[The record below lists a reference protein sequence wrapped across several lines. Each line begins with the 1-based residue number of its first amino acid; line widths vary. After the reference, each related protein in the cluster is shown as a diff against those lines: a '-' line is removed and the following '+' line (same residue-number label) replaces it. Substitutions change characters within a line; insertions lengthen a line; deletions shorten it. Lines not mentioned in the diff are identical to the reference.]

1 MARYK
6 PQKAVIVT
14 RDDTRKDKKCSDALQ
29 EWMSSMGIDTE
40 DTSKFDEVVALA
52 NDNDADFY
60 HMQYYLNLASVL
72 PSISLDADPLDRV
85 IYIIKD
91 LAVKECAQRFI
102 KHSYPTLT
110 HLQAKNKAQDMLPI
124 ISDITG
130 RDPGD
135 VDPAALIV
143 CIMAGKD
150 SLYSIAEGL
159 PFTPDIY
166 ELSSRTKK
174 TSSFSSLYPAVAK
187 ENQFTAADYT
197 KSKNKYTTPKKTDFY
212 DVGEKV
218 SSTVEKEY
226 MDMDEEASDLLMQGY
241 NLKEVITFHNQ
252 APQGYW
258 ETVSKIMDSE
268 PDTNFDEIYARL
280 EPQFEFHPDDR
291 QQLI

>member
-6 PQKAVIVT
+6 PQKATVVA
-14 RDDTRKDKKCSDALQ
+14 RDDTRKDKKCSDALK
-29 EWMSSMGIDTE
+29 EWMSAMGIDDS
-40 DTSKFDEVVALA
+40 DTSKFDEVVSLA
-52 NDNDADFY
+52 EDGSADFY

-72 PSISLDADPLDRV
+72 PSIGLDVDPLDRV
-85 IYIIKD
+85 EYVMKD

-110 HLQAKNKAQDMLPI
+110 HMQAENKAQEMIPI
-124 ISDITG
+124 IDDITG
-130 RDPGD
+130 GLGD
-135 VDPAALIV
+135 ADPAALVV
-143 CIMAGKD
+143 CIMSRKESLKD
-150 SLYSIAEGL
+150 IKEEL

-166 ELSSRTKK
+166 ELSSRIK
-174 TSSFSSLYPAVAK
+174 TTGLSSSLYPVVAK
-187 ENQFTAADYT
+187 ENQFTAVDYN

-218 SSTVEKEY
+218 SSTVGKEY
-226 MDMDEEASDLLMQGY
+226 MDVDEEASDLLMQGY
-241 NLKEVITFHNQ
+241 NLKEVVKFHNQ

-280 EPQFEFHPDDR
+280 EPQFDFHPDDR

>member
-1 MARYK
+1 
-6 PQKAVIVT
+6 
-14 RDDTRKDKKCSDALQ
+14 
-29 EWMSSMGIDTE
+29 MGIDDS
-40 DTSKFDEVVALA
+40 DTSKFDEVVSLA
-52 NDNDADFY
+52 EDGGADFY

-85 IYIIKD
+85 EYVMKD

-110 HLQAKNKAQDMLPI
+110 HMQAENKAQEMIPI
-124 ISDITG
+124 IDDITG
-130 RDPGD
+130 GLGD
-135 VDPAALIV
+135 ADPAALVV
-143 CIMAGKD
+143 CIMSRKE
-150 SLYSIAEGL
+150 SLIDIKEEL

-166 ELSSRTKK
+166 ELSSRIK
-174 TSSFSSLYPAVAK
+174 TTGLSSSLYPAVAK
-187 ENQFTAADYT
+187 ENQFTAMDYN

-218 SSTVEKEY
+218 SSTVGKEY
-226 MDMDEEASDLLMQGY
+226 MDVDEEASDLLMQGY
-241 NLKEVITFHNQ
+241 NLKEVVKFHNQ

-280 EPQFEFHPDDR
+280 EPQFDFHPDDR